1 MIDVK
6 VEMMTDLTVV
16 GITVAEEIM
25 IATIDVIVTET
36 AMAEEIGTEIAI
48 IIDLVVMILIP
59 ILAHR
64 VGVSKKDI
72 MIEGI
77 EMTTG
82 VGTEIIADKLIKRET
97 ILQEEIDPHIIQMM
111 LLTGLSN
118 SRSTLNYC
126 LTSLD

>member
-1 MIDVK
+1 MTGVK
-6 VEMMTDLTVV
+6 VELMTDMTVV

-25 IATIDVIVTET
+25 IAMIGVIVTET
-36 AMAEEIGTEIAI
+36 AMVEEIGTEIAI
-48 IIDLVVMILIP
+48 IIDLVVMIPIP

-72 MIEGI
+72 MI

-118 SRSTLNYC
+118 SRSASIL
-126 LTSLD
+126 LLDFLGLR